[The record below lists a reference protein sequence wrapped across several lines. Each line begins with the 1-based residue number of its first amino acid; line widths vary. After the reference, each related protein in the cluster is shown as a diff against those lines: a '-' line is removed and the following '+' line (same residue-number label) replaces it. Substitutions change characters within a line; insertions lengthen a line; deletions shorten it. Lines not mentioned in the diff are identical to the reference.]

1 MLKINSQKV
10 DILPFSIYC
19 NRNEYREW
27 TLEYVGYLA
36 AIVMGVVLGAI
47 GGGGSILTVPI
58 LVYLFGQDASTA
70 TGYSLLIVG
79 LTATYGAVSYYR
91 QGLIEVKAAITFA
104 IPSIIAVYLT
114 RAFLMPAI
122 PDVIL
127 TSPFVLEKNL
137 VIMVSFAVLML
148 LSAYMMLTKDNSKMK
163 SSGKAHSPIL
173 IVLEGAVVGVAT
185 GMLGAG
191 GGFLI
196 IPALVLLMGME
207 MKKAVGASL
216 LIISLKSL
224 IGFTGDLQA
233 GISLDWMLI
242 GKIIAFTIFGMWLAT
257 KIASKIESNKLQKGF
272 GVFILVI
279 AIFILVK
286 ELI

>member
-1 MLKINSQKV
+1 MELI
-10 DILPFSIYC
+10 
-19 NRNEYREW
+19 
-27 TLEYVGYLA
+27 GYIA
-36 AIVMGVVLGAI
+36 AVVMGIVLGAI

-58 LVYLFGQDASTA
+58 LVYLFGQDASIA

-91 QGLIEVKAAITFA
+91 QGLIDIKAAITFA

-127 TSPFVLEKNL
+127 SSPFVIEKNTF
-137 VIMVSFAVLML
+137 IMVSFALLML
-148 LSAYMMLTKDNSKMK
+148 LSAYMMLTRDTNEIK
-163 SSGKAHSPIL
+163 SSVAKHSVLL

-185 GMLGAG
+185 GILGAG

-196 IPALVLLMGME
+196 IPALVILMGME

-224 IGFTGDLQA
+224 VGFTGDLQA
-233 GISLDWMLI
+233 GISLDWLLV
-242 GKIIAFTIFGMWLAT
+242 GKLVAFTLLGMWLAT
-257 KIASKIESNKLQKGF
+257 RIANKIESSTLQKGF
-272 GVFILVI
+272 GLFTLAI
-279 AIFILVK
+279 AIFILIT

>member
-1 MLKINSQKV
+1 MELI
-10 DILPFSIYC
+10 
-19 NRNEYREW
+19 
-27 TLEYVGYLA
+27 GYIA
-36 AIVMGVVLGAI
+36 AVVMGIVLGAI

-58 LVYLFGQDASTA
+58 LVYLFGQDASIA
-70 TGYSLLIVG
+70 TGYSLLVVG

-91 QGLIEVKAAITFA
+91 QGLIDIKAAITFA

-127 TSPFVLEKNL
+127 SSPFVIEKNTF
-137 VIMVSFAVLML
+137 IMVSFALLML
-148 LSAYMMLTKDNSKMK
+148 LSAYMMLTRDTNEIK
-163 SSGKAHSPIL
+163 SSVAKHSVLL

-185 GMLGAG
+185 GILGAG

-196 IPALVLLMGME
+196 IPALVILMGME

-224 IGFTGDLQA
+224 VGFTGDLQA
-233 GISLDWMLI
+233 GISLDWLLV
-242 GKIIAFTIFGMWLAT
+242 GKLVAFTLLGMWLAT
-257 KIASKIESNKLQKGF
+257 RIANKIESSTLQKGF
-272 GVFILVI
+272 GLFTLAI
-279 AIFILVK
+279 AIFILIT